1 VTEMGQE
8 EKIRAAQEILN
19 WAIMH
24 LNLNLNCK
32 VLDYKYENYRVQF
45 FTKENKLIMPVQV
58 PEEWIK
64 GSNVKENMIPD
75 RLKALLEN
83 LKNY

>member
-1 VTEMGQE
+1 MGQD

-24 LNLNLNCK
+24 LNLNFNCK
-32 VLDYKYENYRVQF
+32 VMDYKHDNYRVQF
-45 FTKENKLIMPVQV
+45 LTKENKLIMPVQV

-64 GSNVKENMIPD
+64 GSNVNENLIQD

-83 LKNY
+83 LRNY